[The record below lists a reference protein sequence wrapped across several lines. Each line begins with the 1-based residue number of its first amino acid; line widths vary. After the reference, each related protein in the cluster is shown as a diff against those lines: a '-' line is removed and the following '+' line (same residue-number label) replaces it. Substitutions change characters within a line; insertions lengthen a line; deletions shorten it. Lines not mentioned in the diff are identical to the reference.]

1 MSEKLETVGWV
12 ECDTHQEL
20 GFLGLVLH
28 HHYVEGG
35 WPVVRQDQHESILS
49 ERDAT
54 IAQQA
59 AEIERMEREAFEK
72 FVVAPPFEY
81 STERMT
87 ELSAWPGNYRSIAV
101 QLAWES
107 WKARGA
113 SSEQSERG

>member
-1 MSEKLETVGWV
+1 MNDSENTTAAISPVLST
-12 ECDTHQEL
+12 D
-20 GFLGLVLH
+20 GL
-28 HHYVEGG
+28 
-35 WPVVRQDQHESILS
+35 
-49 ERDAT
+49 
-54 IAQQA
+54 
-59 AEIERMEREAFEK
+59 ERMEREAFEK

-107 WKARGA
+107 WKARAA